1 MTPDPAPRP
10 GVVIGCFMLVILVLF
25 SVVIL
30 GASLN
35 DFEVIIA
42 LSILFVVLIL
52 ALVRILF
59 RKRDDLPPT
68 PPP

>member
-1 MTPDPAPRP
+1 MTPDPAPKP
-10 GVVIGCFMLVILVLF
+10 GVVIGCFIVVVLVLF

-35 DFEVIIA
+35 DFEVIVA

-52 ALVRILF
+52 VLVRILY
-59 RKRDDLPPT
+59 RKRE
-68 PPP
+68 

>member
-1 MTPDPAPRP
+1 VTPDPAPKP
-10 GVVIGCFMLVILVLF
+10 GVVIGCFIVVVLVLF

-35 DFEVIIA
+35 DFEVIVA

-52 ALVRILF
+52 VLVRILY
-59 RKRDDLPPT
+59 RKRE
-68 PPP
+68 